1 MRAFLVVGNKAV
13 TKPFSLKDLA
23 GSAGRMDIIC
33 RCIAQALFISH
44 GIRKD
49 VEVYVLLLGE
59 PDPPKTLLF
68 NGDNMK
74 YLSPDERS
82 TASLIK
88 KALSLKVSR
97 SWITST
103 PGVFVSRLTLDEIL
117 DDLSE
122 EGEIFL
128 LDEDGKDIRNVEL
141 KGDISFVLG
150 DHLGLTDPQK
160 KLVRKKCTEC
170 VSVSPLSLHADQC
183 IAVSYTH
190 LTLPTN

>member
-1 MRAFLVVGNKAV
+1 MRTAGD
-13 TKPFSLKDLA
+13 FSLNDLP
-23 GSAGRMDIIC
+23 GAGRIDVAC
-33 RCIAQALFISH
+33 RCVTSSLLLSH
-44 GIRKD
+44 GIRNNISL
-49 VEVYVLLLGE
+49 YIHMLGE

-68 NGDNMK
+68 KGENMK

-97 SWITST
+97 SWIPST

-128 LDEDGKDIRNVEL
+128 LDEDGKDIRDVEL

-160 KLVRKKCTEC
+160 KLVRNKCTEC

-183 IAVSYTH
+183 IVIV
-190 LTLPTN
+190 LNELDRLQEKRC

>member
-1 MRAFLVVGNKAV
+1 MRTSGD
-13 TKPFSLKDLA
+13 FSLNDLP
-23 GSAGRMDIIC
+23 GAGRMDVAC
-33 RCIAQALFISH
+33 RCVTSSLLLSH
-44 GIRKD
+44 GIRNNISL
-49 VEVYVLLLGE
+49 YIHMLGE

-68 NGDNMK
+68 KGDHMK

-122 EGEIFL
+122 KGEIFL
-128 LDEDGKDIRNVEL
+128 LDEGGKDIRNVEL

-150 DHLGLTDPQK
+150 DHLGLTSPQK
-160 KLVRKKCTEC
+160 NLVRKKCTEC

-183 IAVSYTH
+183 IVIV
-190 LTLPTN
+190 LNELDRLQEERC